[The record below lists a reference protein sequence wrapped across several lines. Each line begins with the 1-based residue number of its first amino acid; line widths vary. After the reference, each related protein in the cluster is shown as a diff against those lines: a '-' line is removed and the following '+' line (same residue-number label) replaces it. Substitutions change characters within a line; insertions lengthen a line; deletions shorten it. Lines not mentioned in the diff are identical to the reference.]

1 MTSSNRPGHDID
13 AEHTPDAI
21 RKRLM
26 AGPTH
31 SYLRDFIYG
40 AIDGTVTTFAIVAG
54 VAGADLST
62 AIVLILGVANLVGD
76 GFSMAASNFLGTRAE
91 QQIHQQTRRTEEL
104 HIALMPEGEREEIRQ
119 IFAAKG
125 FRGADLERV
134 VEVITADRE
143 RWVDTMLKEEHGI
156 PTGGPSPLRAAF
168 STFTAFVLVG
178 VLPLVAF
185 MYEEVSSGS
194 IKEPFIWSAGVTGL
208 AFFAIGAIKGKVVG
222 QRWYTAGAETLA
234 VGGAAAGLAFLVG
247 VLLKGIV
254 DTI

>member
-1 MTSSNRPGHDID
+1 MTSSNRPAHDID

-26 AGPTH
+26 AGPTY
-31 SYLRDFIYG
+31 SYLRDFVFG

-62 AIVLILGVANLVGD
+62 AIVVILGVANLLGD

-125 FRGADLERV
+125 FRGEDLERV

-156 PTGGPSPLRAAF
+156 PIGGPSPLRAAF

-185 MYEEVSSGS
+185 MYEEVSPGS

-222 QRWYTAGAETLA
+222 QRWYTAGVETLT

-254 DTI
+254 DTV